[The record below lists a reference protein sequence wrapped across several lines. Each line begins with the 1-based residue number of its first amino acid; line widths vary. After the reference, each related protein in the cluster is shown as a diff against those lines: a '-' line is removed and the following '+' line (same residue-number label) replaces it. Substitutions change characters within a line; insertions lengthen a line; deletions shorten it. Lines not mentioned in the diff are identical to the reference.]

1 MNVEQNSPKQLSQKK
16 TLKNQ
21 NKPRK
26 KLQNKSFLCDFGY
39 GISWNLKIWQLFVES
54 LRRGEKVEKGRKM
67 LQVGLC
73 GSVLD
78 LWVRKLSG
86 RYTMMMTDMS
96 SYPVESSKRQTAGW
110 WHKQLDDGR
119 KRVKTAKTGVFFVFG
134 ENFKML
140 NVVICVLRH
149 FLGDW

>member
-1 MNVEQNSPKQLSQKK
+1 MNVEQNSSKQLSQKK

-26 KLQNKSFLCDFGY
+26 KTSEQIVFVGLWVWYFLESQNLTVLR
-39 GISWNLKIWQLFVES
+39 GIS
-54 LRRGEKVEKGRKM
+54 EKGRKGRKM

-73 GSVLD
+73 GSVLG

-119 KRVKTAKTGVFFVFG
+119 KRVKTVKTGVFFVFG

-140 NVVICVLRH
+140 NIVICVLRH
-149 FLGDW
+149 FLDDW